1 MPYTVN
7 YTDKNNTKP
16 ITVFDNTSSQDT
28 SLVFPGRNVT
38 GYGQI
43 VAENFLHL
51 LENFASTT
59 EPVNPTEGQLWYD
72 TGNNVLM
79 LFDNVSW
86 KAASGIQKGPTEPS
100 TLTSKVGELWI
111 DTTNQQ
117 LRIFTGTRWI
127 LVGPSESNIDG
138 LRYGPAVEAISDSDN
153 VTRNIL
159 TLYIADQ
166 PIIIVSKD
174 SFTPKILITGF
185 STGIKAGVN
194 VATPLG
200 TTEAA
205 VFQGGFLPKFYG
217 TATTA
222 EALKV
227 GNDTVLASKFLRI
240 DQLNTTEYGLT
251 IASNTG
257 LTLGVDRTFIVSN
270 TSTSATI
277 YNSLSGSS
285 LDLQTNKDGLPNTV
299 LRIKESYVGI
309 NIAQPEQALDVGGN
323 IGVTGS
329 LIVANTTDSTNLGNG
344 SIRTAG
350 GAAITK
356 GLLVG
361 QNLSVTGTTSSGNIL
376 PQTTDIY
383 DIGLSTKRWKTVRAK
398 TIIADEIQGVLS
410 GSITGNAGTATA
422 LRTTTTF
429 RLVGDVISAP
439 ITFDGQVGGSTKVF
453 DTILTSNLIA
463 NKNPPSNGRSD
474 KDDQVLVFRAAIAGV
489 GGQTGLLRQDRDT
502 FVGDLGVPIGGII
515 PYAGANAPYGYLL
528 CDGAEVETVKYPL
541 LYDVIGVTYNGTG
554 ALAGIGTFRI
564 PDLRGRFAL
573 GRDNMDNGQTV
584 PNSTGGFTDAGG
596 GTAGRVPD
604 IKAQSIG
611 GSAGQNSVTLDKR
624 NLPDHE
630 HTLAVNGIQ
639 YAAVRVDTAINSP
652 GKTGLGPTA
661 PGQAQY
667 LEESGGVDI
676 GEGVTLSQPIGIM
689 NPYLTINYIIRSGP
703 PKFVTTT
710 S

>member
-28 SLVFPGRNVT
+28 SLTYPGRNVT

-43 VAENFLHL
+43 IAENFLHL
-51 LENFASTT
+51 LENFASTI

-72 TGNNVLM
+72 TGNNVLK
-79 LFDNVSW
+79 LFDNIAW

-138 LRYGPAVEAISDSDN
+138 LRYGPAVELISDSDN

-159 TLYIADQ
+159 AFYISDQ
-166 PIIIVSKD
+166 PIIIISKD

-185 STGIKAGVN
+185 SSGIKAGVN
-194 VATPLG
+194 VATPK
-200 TTEAA
+200 TATEQA

-222 EALKV
+222 ESLRIGTKDVDAA
-227 GNDTVLASKFLRI
+227 TFLRT

-257 LTLGVDRTFIVSN
+257 LTLGVDRTFIISN

-277 YNSLSGSS
+277 YNSLAGSS

-299 LRIKESYVGI
+299 IKIKESYVGI
-309 NIAQPEQALDVGGN
+309 NIDQPTQSLDVGGN

-329 LIVANTTDSTNLGNG
+329 LIVSNTTDSTNLGNG

-350 GAAITK
+350 GAAIAK

-376 PQTTDIY
+376 PLATDIY
-383 DIGLSTKRWKTVRAK
+383 DMGISTKRWKTVRAK

-410 GSITGNAGTATA
+410 GSITGNSGTATA
-422 LRTTTTF
+422 LKTTTTF

-463 NKNPPSNGRSD
+463 NKNPPSNGRSFAE
-474 KDDQVLVFRAAIAGV
+474 DQVLVFRASISGV
-489 GGQTGLLRQDRDT
+489 GGQSGLLREDRDT
-502 FVGDLGVPIGGII
+502 FVGDLGVPIGGIM
-515 PYAGANAPYGYLL
+515 PFAGANAPYGYLL
-528 CDGAEVETVKYPL
+528 CDGSEVEQVKYPL
-541 LYDVIGVTYNGTG
+541 LNDVIGTTYNGST
-554 ALAGIGTFRI
+554 ALSGIGTFRL

-604 IKAQSIG
+604 IKAQSVG
-611 GSAGQNSVTLDKR
+611 GSAGQNSVTLEKR

-630 HTLAVNGIQ
+630 HTMAVNGIQ

-667 LEESGGVDI
+667 LEQSGGVAI

>member
-1 MPYTVN
+1 MPYTVS

-28 SLVFPGRNVT
+28 SLTFPGRNVT

-43 VAENFLHL
+43 IAENFLHL
-51 LENFASTT
+51 LENFASTK

-138 LRYGPAVEAISDSDN
+138 LRYGPAVELISDSDN

-159 TLYIADQ
+159 IFYISDQ
-166 PIIIVSKD
+166 PIIIISKD

-185 STGIKAGVN
+185 SSGIKAGVN
-194 VATPLG
+194 VATP
-200 TTEAA
+200 TTATEQA

-222 EALKV
+222 ESLRIGTKDVDAA
-227 GNDTVLASKFLRI
+227 TFLRT

-257 LTLGVDRTFIVSN
+257 LTLGVDRTFIISN

-277 YNSLSGSS
+277 YNSLAGSS

-299 LRIKESYVGI
+299 LKIKESNVGI
-309 NIAQPEQALDVGGN
+309 NIAQPAQALDVGGN

-329 LIVANTTDSTNLGNG
+329 LIVSNTTDSTNLGNG

-350 GAAITK
+350 GAAIAK

-361 QNLSVTGTTSSGNIL
+361 QNLSVYGTTSSGNIA

-383 DIGLSTKRWKTVRAK
+383 DVGTSTKRWKTVRAK

-410 GSITGNAGTATA
+410 GSITGNSGTATA
-422 LRTTTTF
+422 LKTTTTF

-463 NKNPPSNGRSD
+463 NKNAPSNGRSFAE
-474 KDDQVLVFRAAIAGV
+474 DQVLVFRASISGV
-489 GGQTGLLRQDRDT
+489 GGQSGLLREDRDT
-502 FVGDLGVPIGGII
+502 FVGDLGVPIGGIM
-515 PYAGANAPYGYLL
+515 PFAGSNAPYGYLL
-528 CDGAEVETVKYPL
+528 CDGSEVETVKYPL
-541 LYDVIGVTYNGTG
+541 LNDVIGTTYNGST
-554 ALAGIGTFRI
+554 ALSGIGTFRL

-584 PNSTGGFTDAGG
+584 PNSVGGFTDAGG

-604 IKAQSIG
+604 IKAQSVG
-611 GSAGQNSVTLDKR
+611 GSAGQNSVTLEKR
-624 NLPDHE
+624 NLPEHE
-630 HTLAVNGIQ
+630 HTMAVNGIQ

-667 LEESGGVDI
+667 LEQSGGVAI

-710 S
+710 T